1 MGLFLI
7 ASLSILGTNKG
18 KSPMEHDIN
27 YVWYHY
33 ELDSKYEN
41 LFSKQKKEFKDK
53 WDIYQDKNDHK
64 NFIVLLKKSQ
74 IMVIFVTTQKNIV
87 TYNFMFQQRK

>member
-1 MGLFLI
+1 MKKVLMGLFLI

-33 ELDSKYEN
+33 
-41 LFSKQKKEFKDK
+41 
-53 WDIYQDKNDHK
+53 
-64 NFIVLLKKSQ
+64 
-74 IMVIFVTTQKNIV
+74 
-87 TYNFMFQQRK
+87 

>member
-1 MGLFLI
+1 MKKVLMGLFLI
-7 ASLSILGTNKG
+7 ASLSILGINKG

-41 LFSKQKKEFKDK
+41 LF
-53 WDIYQDKNDHK
+53 
-64 NFIVLLKKSQ
+64 
-74 IMVIFVTTQKNIV
+74 
-87 TYNFMFQQRK
+87 